1 MDQGSNFGIFVM
13 TFFKIRNM
21 RGIRTNQKIK
31 KEIPM
36 YTETKELPPDI
47 SFSKMSDMTSAKIAY
62 SYNDAIMPIARAI
75 ETTSP

>member
-1 MDQGSNFGIFVM
+1 MDHGSNFGIFVM

-21 RGIRTNQKIK
+21 RGIRTNQNIK

-36 YTETKELPPDI
+36 YIETKELPPDI

-62 SYNDAIMPIARAI
+62 SYNDAIMPIA
-75 ETTSP
+75 